1 MNATNWMQGFV
12 RAALTPGVTTMMM
25 IGSAQALAA
34 DPLADLPFRLTG
46 GTPNL
51 DVRFRYEYLHLDSPL
66 PAALNENSAHANTL
80 RVRLGYT
87 TAAWNGLDGQLE
99 YEGIETVGDDQYNSL
114 SNSRGNYPAIPDAQV
129 HEVNQAWLRYS
140 GLPKT
145 QIKYGRQRINLD
157 NQRYIGGVAW
167 RQDEQ
172 TFDATHLTSTL
183 IPKTTLQYAHLDRIN
198 SFRNFAIE
206 GRNTDQVDIDAHL
219 INSSTAVLG
228 KTLNVTGYGYFMDFG
243 TVPGAAIGRL
253 MSNSQTLGLRAIGSV
268 PAGAMT
274 LGYSLEY
281 AVQQDWRGSTDR
293 DHRYGLA
300 EATIGWK
307 KLKGLVGY
315 EVLGGNGSTSFQT
328 PLGTV
333 HAFDGWAD
341 QFLITPTEGLR
352 RIYASV
358 GAGIGKTSLTAIFH
372 DFSAD
377 AGPHFGNEV
386 NLLASYPVLENF
398 TLFAKF
404 AAYFADEFPVVGGQ
418 ATNVQRGWLYAEYK
432 F

>member
-1 MNATNWMQGFV
+1 MNATKGMQRLV
-12 RAALTPGVTTMMM
+12 RPALATMMM
-25 IGSAQALAA
+25 FAGAAMAA

-51 DVRFRYEYLHLDSPL
+51 DVRLRYEYLHLDNPL
-66 PAALNENSAHANTL
+66 PAPLTQDTAQQVSV

-99 YEGIETVGDDQYNSL
+99 YEGLDTVGDDRYNSL
-114 SNSRGNYPAIPDAQV
+114 TNGRSNYPAIPDAQV
-129 HEVNQAWLRYS
+129 HEVNQVWLRYS

-157 NQRYIGGVAW
+157 NQRFVGGVAW

-172 TFDATHLTSTL
+172 TFDATYLNSTL
-183 IPKTTLQYAHLDRIN
+183 IPKTTVQYAHLDRVN
-198 SFRNFAIE
+198 SFRNFAIN
-206 GRNTDQVDIDAHL
+206 GRNTDQLDIDGHL
-219 INSSTAVLG
+219 INSSTAILG
-228 KTLNVTGYGYFMDFG
+228 KRLNLTGYGYFLDFG
-243 TVPGAAIGRL
+243 TVPGAAVGRL
-253 MSNSQTLGLRAIGSV
+253 LANSQTYGLRATGSV
-268 PAGAMT
+268 PVKT
-274 LGYSLEY
+274 LTFGYTLEY
-281 AVQQDWRGSTDR
+281 AAQQDWRGGIDK

-300 EATIGWK
+300 EANVGWK
-307 KLKGLVGY
+307 KLKATAGY
-315 EVLGGNGSTSFQT
+315 EVLGGNGVTSFQT
-328 PLGTV
+328 PLATT

-352 RIYASV
+352 RAYASF
-358 GAGIGKTSLTAIFH
+358 GATVAKASLTAIFH

-386 NLLASYPVLENF
+386 DLLASYPVLDNF

-404 AAYFADEFPVVGGQ
+404 AAYFADEFPVVAGQ

>member
-12 RAALTPGVTTMMM
+12 RAALAPTVTMTMML
-25 IGSAQALAA
+25 GSTQAMAT

-51 DVRFRYEYLHLDSPL
+51 DVRLRYEYLKLDSPL
-66 PAALNENSAHANTL
+66 AAPITRDAAHATTI

-87 TAAWNGLDGQLE
+87 TAAWNGLDSQLE
-99 YEGIETVGDDQYNSL
+99 YEGLDTIGDDRYNSL
-114 SNSRGNYPAIPDAQV
+114 SNGRSNYPAIPDAQV
-129 HEVNQAWLRYS
+129 HEVNQVWLRYS
-140 GLPKT
+140 GLPNT

-172 TFDATHLTSTL
+172 TFDAAYLTTTL
-183 IPKTTLQYAHLDRIN
+183 IPRTTVQYAHLDRIN
-198 SFRNFAIE
+198 SFRNFLIS

-219 INSSTAVLG
+219 INSSTSVIG
-228 KTLNVTGYGYFMDFG
+228 KKLNLTGYGYFLDFG
-243 TVPGAAIGRL
+243 TVPGAAVGRL
-253 MSNSQTLGLRAIGSV
+253 MSNSQTLGLRAIGQV
-268 PAGAMT
+268 PAGALT

-293 DHRYGLA
+293 DHRYALA
-300 EATIGWK
+300 EATVGWK
-307 KLKGLVGY
+307 KLKGLAGY

-352 RIYASV
+352 RIYASF
-358 GAGIGKTSLTAIFH
+358 GATVAKASLTAIFH

-377 AGPHFGNEV
+377 AGPHFGNEAD
-386 NLLASYPVLENF
+386 LLASYPVLDNF

-404 AAYFADEFPVVGGQ
+404 AAYFADEFPVVAGQ

>member
-1 MNATNWMQGFV
+1 MNATKGMQGV
-12 RAALTPGVTTMMM
+12 LRAAISPMSAAMMLF
-25 IGSAQALAA
+25 GLAAQAA

-51 DVRFRYEYLHLDSPL
+51 DVRLRYEYLHMADPL
-66 PAALNENSAHANTL
+66 AAPITEDTAQSATI

-87 TAAWNGLDGQLE
+87 TAAWNGIDGQLE
-99 YEGIETVGDDQYNSL
+99 YEGVDTIGDDRYNSL
-114 SNSRGNYPAIPDAQV
+114 RNGRGSYPAIPDAQV
-129 HEVNQAWLRYS
+129 HEINQVWLRYA

-157 NQRYIGGVAW
+157 NQRFVGGVAW

-172 TFDATHLTSTL
+172 TFDAAYLTTTL
-183 IPKTTLQYAHLDRIN
+183 IPKTTLQYAHLDRVN
-198 SFRNFAIE
+198 SFRNFSIN
-206 GRNTDQVDIDAHL
+206 GRNVDRVDIDGHL
-219 INSSTAVLG
+219 INSSTKIVDKLLTA
-228 KTLNVTGYGYFMDFG
+228 TAYGYFLDFG
-243 TVPGAAIGRL
+243 VVPGAAVARL
-253 MSNSQTLGLRAIGSV
+253 MSNSQTVGLRATGGLPVS
-268 PAGAMT
+268 A
-274 LGYSLEY
+274 LNLSYSLEY

-300 EATIGWK
+300 EAVVGWK
-307 KLKGLVGY
+307 KLKGTVGY
-315 EVLGGNGSTSFQT
+315 EVLGGNGSSSFQT
-328 PLGTV
+328 PLATV

-352 RIYASV
+352 RIYASF
-358 GAGIGKTSLTAIFH
+358 GATVAKTSLTAVFH

-386 NLLASYPVLENF
+386 DVLASYPVLENF

-404 AAYFADEFPVVGGQ
+404 AAYFADEFPVVAGQ